1 MSTAQIEQLIT
12 QKTKGLPVDILQEVL
27 DFIEFLRFK
36 NAGIMTDS
44 LQLTLSDADVSEL
57 SHLDEEFADYKTI
70 YPRE

>member
-1 MSTAQIEQLIT
+1 MSTAQIEQLIA

-36 NAGIMTDS
+36 NAGIITDS
-44 LQLTLSDADVSEL
+44 IQLTLSDADVSEL

>member
-27 DFIEFLRFK
+27 DFIEFLRIK

-44 LQLTLSDADVSEL
+44 IQLTLSDADVSEL
-57 SHLDEEFADYKTI
+57 SHLEEEFADYKTI